1 MLLPLQ
7 FLFYTTLHTTS
18 LLAATFTLRLFG
30 EVASHRDTIITLE
43 HLRVS
48 AVVYYYQLSHK
59 AIRTYAYQPVHR
71 WENSIQR
78 GMDLCLM
85 LAQHPG
91 LLITT
96 VTLGVFA
103 SVIRYSIVM
112 YLLKRE
118 TDAAGCSKAQLSI

>member
-1 MLLPLQ
+1 MLILLR

-18 LLAATFTLRLFG
+18 HLAAIFTLHLFS
-30 EVASHRDTIITLE
+30 EVAARRDTIITLK

-59 AIRTYAYQPVHR
+59 AIRTYAYQPVHH

-91 LLITT
+91 LLIMT
-96 VTLGVFA
+96 VALAVVA
-103 SVIRYSIVM
+103 SVIRYSILL
-112 YLLKRE
+112 YLLMRE
-118 TDAAGCSKAQLSI
+118 TGTAGCSKAQLSI

>member
-1 MLLPLQ
+1 MLIPLR

-18 LLAATFTLRLFG
+18 LLAAIFTLHLFG
-30 EVASHRDTIITLE
+30 EVAAHRDTIITLE

-59 AIRTYAYQPVHR
+59 AIRTYAYQPVHH

-78 GMDLCLM
+78 GMDFCLM

-91 LLITT
+91 LLIMT
-96 VTLGVFA
+96 VTLAVIA
-103 SVIRYSIVM
+103 TVIRYSIVM
-112 YLLKRE
+112 HLLKTK
-118 TDAAGCSKAQLSI
+118 TDTAGCSNDQLSM